1 MITCLVSEVE
11 CLGYSE
17 HNGVG
22 FLFASTAE
30 HKTVEPEEQR
40 GKTGGGREGERE
52 RGQKDGD
59 GGDVITGVPF
69 MCVLQVMFPS
79 KALQFGT
86 PHYAKLYLYSSQGNI
101 QITTTTFLSLLG
113 SPLSLQL

>member
-30 HKTVEPEEQR
+30 HETVEPEEQR
-40 GKTGGGREGERE
+40 GKVGGERE
-52 RGQKDGD
+52 RGDRK
-59 GGDVITGVPF
+59 
-69 MCVLQVMFPS
+69 MEMEEM
-79 KALQFGT
+79 
-86 PHYAKLYLYSSQGNI
+86 
-101 QITTTTFLSLLG
+101 
-113 SPLSLQL
+113 